1 MSDILTS
8 TIGKSMLQCCTEYYQ
23 TSLIF
28 KTYLQTAGAELDTY
42 VMGIN
47 QLIAAMFV
55 ATAPDWAIDI
65 WESELGLV
73 SYSSKPLDQRR
84 SRIISKL
91 RGIGT
96 VNVSLIKSVAEA
108 YTYGSVEVSQD
119 PATYSFTIT
128 MTDQHG
134 IPSNYEDMQ
143 AAIEEIK
150 PAHLG
155 VTYVLRYLIWN
166 ELDAKALTW
175 DALDAKA
182 LTWNDFELGGWI
194 DA

>member
-8 TIGKSMLQCCTEYYQ
+8 TAGKSMLQCCPEYYQ

-42 VMGIN
+42 VTGID
-47 QLIAAMFV
+47 LLLAAMFV
-55 ATAPDWAIDI
+55 ATAPDWALDI

-73 SYSSKPLDQRR
+73 SYSGKALDQRR
-84 SRIISKL
+84 SRIISKI

-96 VNVSLIKSVAEA
+96 VNIALIKSVAEA
-108 YTYGSVEVSQD
+108 YTYGSVEVTPD

-128 MTDQHG
+128 MTDKHG

-166 ELDAKALTW
+166 ELDAEGLTW
-175 DALDAKA
+175 NEVDAKA